1 MNIYSSK
8 NRPPGF
14 YVYAYLREDGTPYYI
29 GKGKSRRAWSTQRT
43 VVRPKNIKN
52 IVILHHSLTESESFE
67 LEKKYILKYG
77 RKDIGTGI
85 LRNLSDGGDG
95 ASGRNLTAEF
105 GKKISK
111 TKRTKSKRFNFIHT
125 DGTIE
130 YNICLLEMIE
140 KYPKHNLDRYKL
152 ERAIECGTRGF
163 KKHRG
168 WRILTKEPE
177 QFKTIKTNS
186 SGVQGVSWFKKTKSW
201 SAYYNKNNKK
211 KHIGYYISKE
221 EAIKALNEYK
231 LKNNLI

>member
-1 MNIYSSK
+1 MDIYSSK

-29 GKGKSRRAWSTQRT
+29 GKGKNRRAWSTQRT
-43 VVRPKNIKN
+43 VIRPKNIKN
-52 IVILHHSLTESESFE
+52 IIILYHSLTESESFE

-95 ASGRNLTAEF
+95 ASGRNLTPEF

-125 DGTIE
+125 NGTIE
-130 YNICLLEMIE
+130 YNICLLEMVE
-140 KYPKHNLDRYKL
+140 KYPHHNLDRDKL
-152 ERAIECGTRGF
+152 QRAVGCGTRGY

-177 QFKTIKTNS
+177 VFVANKS
-186 SGVQGVSWFKKTKSW
+186 SYSGLQGIYFYKANKKW
-201 SAYYNKNNKK
+201 IAAYCKNNKRT
-211 KHIGYYISKE
+211 HLGYYLSKE